1 MKRFFARNTVL
12 AQQQSQQDLS
22 RKALAGLTGPQTAR
36 FFASS
41 PQANPYNSILTK
53 LSVGSNQFSYYKLP
67 ALGDKRIGKYL
78 PYKVILLPPLTDRA
92 APLTLA
98 SLLRQ
103 LVMLLNLVCFCL

>member
-22 RKALAGLTGPQTAR
+22 RKALAGLTGNHNAR

-78 PYKVILLPPLTDRA
+78 PQQSQEKKSAWAYLVALEAEKSDDASRSSECKTLVI
-92 APLTLA
+92 
-98 SLLRQ
+98 
-103 LVMLLNLVCFCL
+103 